1 MLWKQTLR
9 QRGWFQRCIVLSMI
23 ALLPACAR
31 PGYPSLSASA
41 IANQQKAYLYGR
53 FWVDRPWG
61 HAGRLA
67 LELED
72 NTGGQILRLRLRDH
86 GPVYAVEVEP
96 GTYRIKDI
104 LYDSA
109 GMFDWETSKIRLIEP
124 AYVFGPF
131 TAKAGKA
138 YYLGDFDGNIGYGGT
153 GYPLFSLVPVA
164 VRFSA
169 NFDKTSEL
177 VKEAV
182 PALKILELV
191 RAWEEMP

>member
-1 MLWKQTLR
+1 M
-9 QRGWFQRCIVLSMI
+9 
-23 ALLPACAR
+23 
-31 PGYPSLSASA
+31 
-41 IANQQKAYLYGR
+41 
-53 FWVDRPWG
+53 
-61 HAGRLA
+61 A

-72 NTGGQILRLRLRDH
+72 NTRGPILRLRLRDR

-96 GTYRIKDI
+96 GTYRVKDI

-109 GMFDWETSKIRLIEP
+109 GRFDWETVKYRLIEP
-124 AYVFGPF
+124 AYVSGPF
-131 TAKAGKA
+131 SVKAGKA
-138 YYLGDFDGNIGYGGT
+138 YYLGDYDAWVGYVLT
-153 GYPLFSLVPVA
+153 TIRAPLD

-182 PALKILELV
+182 PALRTLELV